1 MKIRLLARHQR
12 RLALGNP
19 LSIAIALIAI
29 ALGVTSIVT
38 VHQVS
43 VAMRATVAGDDLFRA
58 YDYTIVGADDGAALD
73 VDDYFA
79 WRSVWR
85 SGAWPRVVGM
95 VPMIEGSV
103 ELGGQ
108 RVPVVGFEP
117 LADFELGSTANGG
130 SDAPDTRLL
139 TTDHVLL
146 PASLLEALM
155 DAEYRLG
162 EVVVTAEIMQSGQA
176 IVADLYTAQRI
187 LDRPDGVDSI
197 WLRATPPAAGVL
209 VWIDRVLPGIAAF
222 VDAPLDL
229 DGVVVLDRNTF
240 NPLARFADAIVFNMG
255 ALGAVSLLVAAFL
268 VYQTVVSR
276 IARQERDRE
285 RFEMIGIPSAWI
297 GALQGCEIVLI
308 ATVAASIGLTAGMWL
323 AETLARG
330 VGVATGEV
338 ELWMVAKALFAGPG
352 VALLACTLAMRSHRS
367 GGRWISSLLYAGAA
381 AIALF
386 VGGLL
391 FGFLAL
397 LLLCFVQIRS
407 ITPLAARGVRSIA
420 GLLPGLRVRMTL
432 RALTSRIGE
441 VHLAVGALS
450 VAVATAVGMGLMVES
465 LRTDF
470 LDVLEDRL
478 WPGVYLREA
487 RPGDLAV
494 VAGAAGATFSTA
506 EIREYG
512 RAEVTLVGSG
522 RAELTVATWDDAEA
536 RRYGMTYRALPV
548 ALTVFVSESL
558 TLLNDVGVADTL
570 ILKQGDVE
578 VTATIGAVFRDFG
591 SPLPRVIM
599 PRAIY
604 EQTPLVV
611 EWPEISIRDVGDIG
625 ALSATISHALPH
637 VSVSNHEEIR
647 AVALD
652 VFDRTFL
659 LSEALTVVALTVAV
673 VGLIGSLNVLQMAR
687 HQEFGLLQAMGFS
700 RGSVVSIAWSQSLV
714 LGAMATLSAVPLGI
728 VIGWVL
734 CDIVNPAAFG
744 WSVNLRLDSVAVANP
759 VVLAMLGSAVAG
771 VAPAYRVAR

>member
-1 MKIRLLARHQR
+1 MRIRLLARHQR
-12 RLALGNP
+12 RLALTNP

-43 VAMRATVAGDDLFRA
+43 VAIRATVAGDDLFRA
-58 YDYTIVGADDGAALD
+58 YDYAIVSSDDGAPLN

-79 WRSVWR
+79 SRSVWR
-85 SGAWPRVVGM
+85 SGGWPRVIGM
-95 VPMIEGSV
+95 MPMIEGTV

-108 RVPVVGFEP
+108 RVTVVGFEP
-117 LADFELGSTANGG
+117 LADFELGGTAEGG
-130 SDAPDTRLL
+130 SGAPGTRLL
-139 TTDHVLL
+139 TMDHVLL

-162 EVVVTAEIMQSGQA
+162 EIVVTAEIMGSGQA

-187 LDRPDGVDSI
+187 LDRPDSVDSI
-197 WLRATPPAAGVL
+197 WLRATPPAAGIL

-222 VDAPLDL
+222 VDSPLEL
-229 DGVVVLDRNTF
+229 DGVSVLDRNTF

-268 VYQTVVSR
+268 VYQTVISR

-285 RFEMIGIPSAWI
+285 RFEMMGIPGGWI
-297 GALQGCEIVLI
+297 GSLQGFEIVLI
-308 ATVAASIGLTAGMWL
+308 ATTAAMIGLAAGMWL
-323 AETLARG
+323 AETLATG
-330 VGVATGEV
+330 VGVTTGGV
-338 ELWMVAKALFAGPG
+338 DFWMVAKALVAGPG
-352 VALLACTLAMRSHRS
+352 VALLACLLAMRAHRS
-367 GGRWISSLLYAGAA
+367 HARWVSSVVYVGAA
-381 AIALF
+381 VVALLI
-386 VGGLL
+386 GGLL

-407 ITPLAARGVRSIA
+407 VTPLASHGVKRLA
-420 GLLPGLRVRMTL
+420 GRLPGLRVRMTL
-432 RALTSRIGE
+432 RALTSRIDE

-478 WPGVYLREA
+478 WPGVYLRDA

-494 VAGAAGATFSTA
+494 VAGATGATFSRA
-506 EIREYG
+506 EIREHG
-512 RAEVTLVGSG
+512 RAEVSLVGHG
-522 RAELTVATWDDAEA
+522 RAELTVATWDAAEA
-536 RRYGMTYRALPV
+536 GRYGLVYESIPAGPTA
-548 ALTVFVSESL
+548 FVSESL
-558 TLLNDVGVADTL
+558 AQLNDLGVSDS
-570 ILKQGDVE
+570 IVIKQGDAELPVS
-578 VTATIGAVFRDFG
+578 IGAVFRDFG
-591 SPLPRVIM
+591 SPLPRLIL
-599 PRAIY
+599 PRAIF
-604 EQTPLVV
+604 EASRLKADW
-611 EWPEISIRDVGDIG
+611 EEISIRLPGDTRALTAIIG
-625 ALSATISHALPH
+625 EALPH
-637 VSVSNHEEIR
+637 VNVSNHAEIR

-673 VGLIGSLNVLQMAR
+673 IGLIGSLNVLQMAR
-687 HQEFGLLQAMGFS
+687 QQEFGLLHAMGFS

-714 LGAMATLSAVPLGI
+714 LGGMATFSAVPLGI

-734 CDIVNPAAFG
+734 CEIVNPAAFG
-744 WSVNLRLDSVAVANP
+744 WSVNLRLDSVALVNP
-759 VVLAMLGSAVAG
+759 VLLALLGSAVAG

>member
-1 MKIRLLARHQR
+1 MRIRLLARHQR
-12 RLALGNP
+12 RLALTNP

-43 VAMRATVAGDDLFRA
+43 VAIRATVAGDDLFRA
-58 YDYTIVGADDGAALD
+58 YDYTIVSSDDGAPIT
-73 VDDYFA
+73 VDDYFE

-85 SGAWPRVVGM
+85 SGAWSRVVGM
-95 VPMIEGSV
+95 VPMIEGTV

-108 RVPVVGFEP
+108 RVSVVGFEP
-117 LADFELGSTANGG
+117 LADFELGSTAESG
-130 SDAPDTRLL
+130 SGAPDMRLL

-162 EVVVTAEIMQSGQA
+162 GIVVTAEIMGSGQSV
-176 IVADLYTAQRI
+176 VADLYTAQRI
-187 LDRPDGVDSI
+187 LDRPESVDSI
-197 WLRATPPAAGVL
+197 WLRATPPVAGIL

-222 VDAPLDL
+222 VDSPLEL
-229 DGVVVLDRNTF
+229 DAVTVLDRNTF

-268 VYQTVVSR
+268 VYQTVISR

-285 RFEMIGIPSAWI
+285 RFEMMGIPGGWI
-297 GALQGCEIVLI
+297 GALQGLEIVLI
-308 ATVAASIGLTAGMWL
+308 AAVAAMVGLAAGMWL
-323 AETLARG
+323 AETLATG
-330 VGVATGEV
+330 VGVSTGGV
-338 ELWMVAKALFAGPG
+338 DVWMISKALVAGPG
-352 VALLACTLAMRSHRS
+352 VALLACVLAMRAHRS
-367 GGRWISSLLYAGAA
+367 RGRWIASVVYVGAA
-381 AIALF
+381 GIALIK
-386 VGGLL
+386 GGLL

-407 ITPLAARGVRSIA
+407 VTPFASHGVKWLA

-432 RALTSRIGE
+432 RALTSRIDE

-450 VAVATAVGMGLMVES
+450 VAVATAIGMGLMVES

-478 WPGVYLREA
+478 WPGIYLRDA
-487 RPGDLAV
+487 RPGDLSV

-512 RAEVTLVGSG
+512 RAEVALVGLG
-522 RAELTVATWDDAEA
+522 RAELTVATWDKAEA
-536 RRYGMTYRALPV
+536 GRYGLVYQSRPGER
-548 ALTVFVSESL
+548 TVIVSESL
-558 TLLNDVGVADTL
+558 ALLNGLGVSDS
-570 ILKQGDVE
+570 IIVKQGDAELPVS
-578 VTATIGAVFRDFG
+578 IGAVFRDFG
-591 SPLPRVIM
+591 SPLPRLIM
-599 PRAIY
+599 PRKTFEAS
-604 EQTPLVV
+604 PLQADW
-611 EWPEISIRDVGDIG
+611 EEISIRLSGDTDVLTAIIG
-625 ALSATISHALPH
+625 EALPH
-637 VSVSNHEEIR
+637 VSVSNHAEIR

-652 VFDRTFL
+652 VFDRTFA

-687 HQEFGLLQAMGFS
+687 QQEFGLLHAMGFS
-700 RGSVVSIAWSQSLV
+700 RGSVVSVAWSQSLI
-714 LGAMATLSAVPLGI
+714 LGGMATLAAVPLGI

-734 CDIVNPAAFG
+734 CEIVNPAAFG
-744 WSVNLRLDSVAVANP
+744 WSVNLRLDAVALANP
-759 VVLAMLGSAVAG
+759 ILLAMLGSAVAG